1 MDFGAETMPVIL
13 LIRHGE
19 NDYVK
24 KGRLAGR
31 LPGVHLNKNGKAQAE
46 ALAERL
52 KAAPI
57 KAIYSS
63 PLERAMETA
72 QPLADA
78 LSLEIQQREG
88 LIEVDFGEWQDQR
101 IKGLSRTKPWKVV
114 QLAPARF
121 RFPGGET
128 FADAQYRMTR
138 EIDAIAAQ
146 HESKDLIALVSHSDP
161 IKLAV
166 AFYLGMPLDMFQRLS
181 VSPASVT
188 ALMIGEMG
196 AHLLTLNYEISFTL
210 PKS

>member
-1 MDFGAETMPVIL
+1 MPIIM

-31 LPGVHLNKNGKAQAE
+31 LPGVHLNKNGRKQAE
-46 ALAERL
+46 AVAERL
-52 KAAPI
+52 KSAPI
-57 KAIYSS
+57 KAVYSS

-72 QPLADA
+72 EPLANA
-78 LSLEIQQREG
+78 LSLEIRPRAG

-101 IKGLSRTKPWKVV
+101 LKGLGRTKLWKIV
-114 QLAPARF
+114 QLAPSRF

-128 FADAQYRMTR
+128 FADAQYRMVK
-138 EIDAIAAQ
+138 EIDTIAAQ
-146 HESKDLIALVSHSDP
+146 HEPKDLIALVTHSDP

-166 AFYLGMPLDMFQRLS
+166 AYYLGMPLDLFQRLS
-181 VSPASVT
+181 VAPASVT